1 MPQNDIYNEV
11 EYPGPYQQAWGKFK
25 QNHVSWVCF
34 CIVMFFI
41 FVAVIGPFI
50 SPYSPYHQDTGY
62 VLLPPSWQSAGN
74 VHFLLGTDD
83 LGRDVFSRLIH
94 GTSLTFGISLLV
106 AFGALVIGVSL
117 GALAGMSKGI
127 RSSIFN
133 HLLDAILSIP
143 SLLLAVVIVA
153 ILGPGLNNTIW
164 AVLLVLIPQFV
175 HRTQI
180 VIRDE
185 LKKEYI
191 TAARLDGASEF
202 HILKNSIFPNII
214 ESIILQYSLAV
225 SAAMLDIAALG
236 FLGLGAQ
243 HGSPEW
249 GAMLSDSIDLIY
261 RASWLAILPG
271 ITMFLCLLSVNTVGH
286 GLRNALKH
294 RSES

>member
-1 MPQNDIYNEV
+1 MPHSDIYNEV
-11 EYPGPYQQAWGKFK
+11 DYPGPYKQAWNRFK

-34 CIVMFFI
+34 CIVVFFI
-41 FVAVIGPFI
+41 FVALLAPII
-50 SPYSPYHQDTGY
+50 SPYSASYQDTQSI
-62 VLLPPSWQSAGN
+62 LLPPSWQNAGD
-74 VHFLLGTDD
+74 VHYLLGTDD
-83 LGRDVFSRLIH
+83 LGRDVLSRLIH
-94 GTSLTFGISLLV
+94 GASLTFGISLLV
-106 AFGALVIGVSL
+106 AFAALLIGVSL

-127 RSSIFN
+127 RSSVFN

-153 ILGPGLNNTIW
+153 ILGPGLDNTIW

-180 VIRDE
+180 VIREE

-191 TAARLDGASEF
+191 TAVRLDGATEF
-202 HILKNSIFPNII
+202 QILKNSIFPNVI

-225 SAAMLDIAALG
+225 STAMLDIAALG

-249 GAMLSDSIDLIY
+249 GAMLADSIDLIY

-271 ITMFLCLLSVNTVGH
+271 ITMFLCLLSVNSVGH
-286 GLRNALKH
+286 GLRNALRH
-294 RSES
+294 RSE